1 MLTRHKYDVDS
12 LEALQATLARS
23 RTKRRTVQL
32 VLMLPVLT
40 VAIGLGCFG
49 ALHQTAPKSQHP
61 VLVGPWMLKA
71 DRS

>member
-12 LEALQATLARS
+12 LEALQATLAWS
-23 RTKRRTVQL
+23 QMKRRARQW
-32 VLMLPVLT
+32 VLMVPVLT
-40 VAIGLGCFG
+40 VLIGLGYFD
-49 ALHQTAPKSQHP
+49 ALRQTAPKSQHP

>member
-12 LEALQATLARS
+12 LEALQATLAWS
-23 RTKRRTVQL
+23 RMKRRARQWA
-32 VLMLPVLT
+32 LMVPVLT
-40 VAIGLGCFG
+40 ALIGFG
-49 ALHQTAPKSQHP
+49 YFDAWRQTAPKSQHP

>member
-1 MLTRHKYDVDS
+1 MLTKQKYDVDS

-23 RTKRRTVQL
+23 RTKRRAKL
-32 VLMLPVLT
+32 WVLMVPILT
-40 VAIGLGCFG
+40 VAIGLGCFD
-49 ALHQTAPKSQHP
+49 ALRQTTPKPQHP